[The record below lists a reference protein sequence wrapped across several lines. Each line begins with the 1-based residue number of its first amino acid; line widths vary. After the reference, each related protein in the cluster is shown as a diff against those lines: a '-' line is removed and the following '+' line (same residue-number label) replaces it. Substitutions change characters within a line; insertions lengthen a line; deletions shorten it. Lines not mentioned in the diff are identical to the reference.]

1 MRSICSALAASP
13 ARIAAG
19 SPGVRRSI
27 RNTRTATTSSTGSVA
42 ARRRKIKAVIGVG
55 KERRPRCGER
65 RGRRDL
71 RLALVLLDV
80 PVDVARTDHE
90 ARDVLPRG
98 ERVRVLAE
106 RGVRRNVERPR
117 LNRLRE
123 RFLLRVVRLAG
134 ELVAQLLDRLV
145 GGPAEPGFLAKRAE
159 IGRA

>member
-19 SPGVRRSI
+19 SPGVRRNI
-27 RNTRTATTSSTGSVA
+27 RNTKTATTSSTGSVA
-42 ARRRKIKAVIGVG
+42 ARRRTMKAVIGVG
-55 KERRPRCGER
+55 KKKRPRCGER
-65 RGRRDL
+65 RGRRDS

-98 ERVRVLAE
+98 ERVRVLTQ
-106 RGVRRNVERPR
+106 RGVRRDLERPC
-117 LNRLRE
+117 LNRLCQ
-123 RFLLRVVRLAG
+123 RFLFRIVRLAG

-145 GGPAEPGFLAKRAE
+145 
-159 IGRA
+159 